1 MEVIRGWTHFSF
13 PMGDASCVGEARR
26 HAAQEAAQ
34 LGFGDTEA
42 GRLALVVT
50 ELGTNLLRHAR
61 QGQLLIAARPDHA
74 DIEVLAIDEG
84 PGIQD
89 VTRAM
94 EDGFTTGNSPGTGL
108 GAIKRLASHFDI
120 HSAVPHGTVCLARV
134 RKHAATGTEQ
144 AADQRAFEV
153 GAVCVPLQ
161 GETACGDAWGAAFDA
176 AGLTALVADGL
187 GHGPEAAKP
196 SQLAVAT
203 FLEAPRRDLRGIVE
217 QVHLDLKTTRGAAVC
232 LVRLSGDDET
242 LRCAGAGNVAVRVVS
257 GVYDRSMVTQ
267 HGTAGVQIRK
277 PDETSMVLPLHA
289 LVVVHSDGIA
299 SRWDTQHILPVLGR
313 DPALVAAILMR
324 HHSRKRDDAT
334 IVVVRRRN

>member
-1 MEVIRGWTHFSF
+1 MEVIRGWTHISF
-13 PMGDASCVGEARR
+13 PMGDASRVGEARR
-26 HAAQEAAQ
+26 HAAQAAAE
-34 LGFGDTEA
+34 LGLSDTEA

-61 QGQLLIAARPDHA
+61 HGQLLIAARPDHS
-74 DIEVLAIDEG
+74 DVEVLAIDEG
-84 PGIQD
+84 PGIED
-89 VTRAM
+89 VARAM
-94 EDGFTTGNSPGTGL
+94 EDGFTTGSSPGTGL
-108 GAIKRLASHFDI
+108 GAVKRLASDFDI

-134 RKHAATGTEQ
+134 RKHAATGVGH
-144 AADQRAFEV
+144 AADRHAFEV
-153 GAVCVPLQ
+153 GAVCVPIP
-161 GETACGDAWGAAFDA
+161 GETECGDSWGAAFDA

-203 FLEAPRRDLRGIVE
+203 LLDEPLRDLRGMVE
-217 QVHLDLKTTRGAAVC
+217 QIHVDLKTTRGAAVC
-232 LVRLSGDDET
+232 VVRLSGDDT

-277 PDETSMVLPLHA
+277 PDETSMALPLHA

-334 IVVVRRRN
+334 IVVVRRRD